1 MARRFFPSVGGKL
14 RALLTNFGNIGVGGG
29 GGGGGGGLANTF
41 CADFGGGYL
50 EAATS
55 ADHSFT
61 GTVVG
66 ASISFSLWVY
76 LSSTA
81 DQTLIS
87 KFGGIDGY
95 NLAIYNAPLKPPEL
109 AFSIWD
115 QPVNPPVAPN
125 GCWYTSLAGGTPQAL
140 VTGKWQHIV
149 AIFDNVA
156 VQPCVARIYIDGVN
170 TNATVDT
177 TYDLMGGNAYTATK
191 FRLGSRGAGTGAI
204 PYSGK
209 MDEVSIWSKALTAG
223 EVATI
228 FAAGVVTTTA
238 DLTGESGLESWYRF
252 KATDDFTGTANGIVD
267 ELGNSDL
274 TAGGT
279 VSSAPVV

>member
-1 MARRFFPSVGGKL
+1 VCSRIHSLTKST
-14 RALLTNFGNIGVGGG
+14 LLL
-29 GGGGGGGLANTF
+29 GGGGGGLANTY

-55 ADHSFT
+55 ADHSYNGNT
-61 GTVVG
+61 DPPNPG

-76 LSSTA
+76 LGTTA

-87 KFGGIDGY
+87 KFGGVDGY
-95 NLAIYNAPLKPPEL
+95 VLAIAGDEL
-109 AFSIWD
+109 NFSIWD
-115 QPVNPPVAPN
+115 QPVSSDD
-125 GCWYTSLAGGTPQAL
+125 GLWYKTNNTPL
-140 VTGKWQHIV
+140 VTGAWQHIV
-149 AIFDNVA
+149 AIFDNPRASPVGL
-156 VQPCVARIYIDGVN
+156 ARIYVDGVD
-170 TNATVDT
+170 TNAVVDA
-177 TYDLMGGNAYTATK
+177 TYDRFLGNAYTATK
-191 FRLGSRGAGTGAI
+191 FRLGSRGAGTAGI
-204 PYSGK
+204 VYSGL

-228 FAAGVVTTTA
+228 FAAGDPFADEQTA

-252 KATDDFTGTANGIVD
+252 KATDDFTGTAGGIED

-279 VSSAPVV
+279 VTSAAV